1 MFFAPETLAVNRNM
15 NGHWAELWAQRGIF
29 DQQHE
34 MMVNTYRNVMTPEM
48 LACNALTG
56 GFGRDFWKEVDRN
69 VLELRD
75 QETGM
80 EIVTDLPSI
89 VLPVGK
95 TVRMYSAV
103 GDIAKDVSVSI
114 DGQAPYSF
122 DHTEYASDGDP
133 IPMFSAGYGVNWR
146 LAQGLNTVGIDLV
159 LDSQRAKMREFN
171 KRLVDYTLNGDARIV
186 VDGKAGQGLKNHR
199 NTKKIDLT
207 VAAINLTT
215 ATLADLITFFGSGP
229 FGANRIANKINAY
242 DVMWVSPQIFAN
254 LSQPYVSTGGV
265 VSGQTMLQVLLPYT
279 GVREIRPTFA
289 LSGNEFLAY
298 VKRSDTVATL
308 DGMTTG
314 ITPLP
319 RPLPQT
325 NYNFQILAAM
335 GIQVTADAD
344 GKSGVV
350 YGAELT

>member
-1 MFFAPETLAVNRNM
+1 MYFAPETLAVNRNM
-15 NGHWAELWAQRGIF
+15 QGHWNQLWSQRNIYNMHN
-29 DQQHE
+29 DL
-34 MMVNTYRNVMTPEM
+34 MVNQYRPAMDATT
-48 LACNALTG
+48 LACNALG
-56 GFGRDFWKEVDRN
+56 GFATEFWKEIDRN

-80 EIVTDLPSI
+80 EIVQDLPSI

-95 TVRMYSAV
+95 TVKMYSAV

-171 KRLVDYTLNGDARIV
+171 KKLVSYTLNGDSRIV

-207 VAAINLTT
+207 VANIDLTT
-215 ATLADLITFFGSGP
+215 ASMADLIAFFGTGA
-229 FGANRIANKINAY
+229 FGQNRIANKVTAY
-242 DVMWVSPQIFAN
+242 DVMWVSPQIMAN
-254 LSQPYVSTGGV
+254 LNQPYVSTGGV
-265 VSGQTMLQVLLPYT
+265 VSQATVGATIQRYT
-279 GVREIRPTFA
+279 GVKEFRETFA
-289 LSGNEFLAY
+289 LNGNEFLAY
-298 VKRSDTVATL
+298 VKRSDLVATL

-344 GKSGVV
+344 GLSGVV

>member
-1 MFFAPETLAVNRNM
+1 MFFTPETLAVNRNM
-15 NGHWAELWAQRGIF
+15 RGHWNELWAQRHIAN
-29 DQQHE
+29 QQHD
-34 MMVNTYRNVMTPEM
+34 MMVNAYRPAMTHDM
-48 LACNALTG
+48 LACNALG
-56 GFGRDFWKEVDRN
+56 GFAGEFWKEIDRQ
-69 VLELRD
+69 VIELRD

-80 EIVTDLPSI
+80 EIVMDLPSI
-89 VLPVGK
+89 TLPVGK

-133 IPMFSAGYGVNWR
+133 IPIFSAGYGVNWR

-186 VDGKAGQGLKNHR
+186 VDGKAGQGLTNHR

-215 ATLADLITFFGSGP
+215 ASLEDLVQFFGTGA
-229 FGANRIANKINAY
+229 FGANRIANKIAAY
-242 DVMWVSPQIFAN
+242 DVMWVSPQIYAN
-254 LSQPYVSTGGV
+254 LSKPYVSTGGV
-265 VSGQTMLQVLLPYT
+265 ISGQNQMAVLAPYT
-279 GVREIRPTFA
+279 GVKEIRQSFA
-289 LSGNEFLAY
+289 LQGNEFLAY
-298 VKRSDTVATL
+298 VKRSDQVATL

>member
-1 MFFAPETLAVNRNM
+1 MFFEPSKLAVNKNL
-15 NGHWAELWAQRGIF
+15 NGHWNELWSQRAIYN
-29 DQQHE
+29 QHHDI
-34 MMVNTYRNVMTPEM
+34 MVNSYRTAMTPET
-48 LACNALTG
+48 LACNALG
-56 GFGRDFWKEVDRN
+56 GFAREFWQEVDAQ

-80 EIVTDLPSI
+80 EIVQDLPSV

-95 TVRMYSAV
+95 TVKMYSAV

-122 DHTEYASDGDP
+122 DHTEYSRDGDP

-146 LAQGLNTVGIDLV
+146 LAQGLNTVGVDLV
-159 LDSQRAKMREFN
+159 LDSQRAKLREFN
-171 KRLVDYTLNGDARIV
+171 KKLVSYTLNGDARIS

-199 NTKKIDLT
+199 NTKKINL
-207 VAAINLTT
+207 AAAGANIDLTT
-215 ATLADLITFFGSGP
+215 ASAADIMTFFGKGA
-229 FGANRIANKINAY
+229 FGQTARQNKVAAY
-242 DVMWVSPQIFAN
+242 DIMWVSPEIWSN
-254 LSQPYVSTGGV
+254 LAQPYFVNNV
-265 VSGQTMLQVLLPYT
+265 VAGNVLQAVLPFAA
-279 GVREIRPTFA
+279 VREIRQTFA
-289 LSGNEFLAY
+289 LTGNEFIAY
-298 VKRSDTVATL
+298 QKRSDIVATL

-335 GIQVTADAD
+335 GIQVTAD
-344 GKSGVV
+344 GEGRSGVV
-350 YGAELT
+350 YGANLT